1 MKYTDQTRKHQ
12 PTVGESPVVH
22 LDGIPAVRV
31 CGSRAQ
37 PRKARFIPPIPFDWD
52 RRAVAAGS
60 NAARIR
66 TLVAY
71 RYRTAREEWFTLPKG
86 LLDAYEIDP
95 RARRRG
101 QLELAAAGL
110 LEVRSTGVGRAT
122 MMRVLAWE

>member
-1 MKYTDQTRKHQ
+1 MHHLQVDDSH
-12 PTVGESPVVH
+12 VVH
-22 LDGIPAVRV
+22 FDGIPAVRV
-31 CGSRAQ
+31 GGSRAQ

-71 RYRTAREEWFTLPKG
+71 RYRTAREEWFTLPKT
-86 LLDAYEIDP
+86 LLDAYGVDA

-101 QLELAAAGL
+101 QQELASAGL
-110 LEVRSTGVGRAT
+110 IAVRSPGAGRAT
-122 MMRVLAWE
+122 MIRVLGWEYNT